1 MNLSV
6 FLLKV
11 LAFFQSLI
19 CFVCYGVWWTEITY
33 PADATVIPGPEN
45 PAELC
50 LDDFSLIWADDF
62 DGASI
67 DGSKWTGYKCQDE
80 KSVTRMGC
88 WWNTDLAI
96 VHDGKIHIQTKYFE
110 NGYKSGKNGWY
121 SCGLCTDGLFDQTYG
136 YFEIRCILPKG
147 TGIWPSF
154 WMMPHQMNDTIGN
167 GGIDGAEIDVFEA
180 ANYQYRLSN
189 NVNVVSSAIHYDACG
204 SDQQKQTVCTPFLT
218 DNDPYEEYN
227 TYGVEWNEKEYI
239 FNINGKETGRTDFG
253 SPSRVPEYM
262 IINVNVSG
270 TNGFPLNDW
279 AGNALTYDSVAPTDF
294 IIDYVRVYQY
304 HSLLK

>member
-1 MNLSV
+1 
-6 FLLKV
+6 
-11 LAFFQSLI
+11 
-19 CFVCYGVWWTEITY
+19 
-33 PADATVIPGPEN
+33 
-45 PAELC
+45 
-50 LDDFSLIWADDF
+50 
-62 DGASI
+62 
-67 DGSKWTGYKCQDE
+67 
-80 KSVTRMGC
+80 MGF

-121 SCGLCTDGLFDQTYG
+121 SCGLCTDGLFDQTYS

-147 TGIWPSF
+147 TGIWPSL

-239 FNINGKETGRTDFG
+239 FYHR
-253 SPSRVPEYM
+253 SRK
-262 IINVNVSG
+262 N
-270 TNGFPLNDW
+270 
-279 AGNALTYDSVAPTDF
+279 APTSSSGEMNSGEGT
-294 IIDYVRVYQY
+294 IVDYNHHYI
-304 HSLLK
+304 KTFP